1 MAKLW
6 LKCTL
11 AGFVP
16 ADNEA
21 LEIKRKYKIGELY
34 SATIVKPRSGP
45 AHRLCFALLSL
56 TFANQDVY
64 TDARKFRRALA
75 WEVGHVD
82 EVMLSSGEV
91 VKFPRSLSYDDVDQV
106 EFQVLF
112 PKLMT
117 VCAHLL
123 HDMNLQELEAEVSR
137 YADENY

>member
-6 LKCTL
+6 LKKTL
-11 AGFVP
+11 AGFAPVDDENIEL
-16 ADNEA
+16 A
-21 LEIKRKYKIGELY
+21 KKYKLGELY
-34 SATIVKPRSGP
+34 RADIVKPRSGP

-82 EVMLSSGEV
+82 EMMLPTGEV
-91 VKFPRSLSYDDVDQV
+91 VKFPRSLSFDDVDQV

-123 HDMNLQELEAEVSR
+123 HDMNLQELEVEVAR